1 MSATDKILYKLS
13 LRQWIPTIIILCM
26 SVWWAPAKTLAQ
38 QAAPAALDMTEHPT
52 LWSLERTRSNKTP
65 YLVLGM
71 ADRGDTPFYGLGIV
85 GNEATNP
92 MAENTIMRRSS
103 LAASVNRTA
112 KVRSD
117 PLVLSSLFDSN
128 AGLGVFIN
136 ANAKPIEQR
145 PFLYSYPPNYLAPE
159 QRLANIESSTHDIV
173 QAPRPFFEL
182 ELGDWRLPV
191 MLSGAQSQD
200 SSPSRQ

>member
-1 MSATDKILYKLS
+1 
-13 LRQWIPTIIILCM
+13 
-26 SVWWAPAKTLAQ
+26 
-38 QAAPAALDMTEHPT
+38 
-52 LWSLERTRSNKTP
+52 
-65 YLVLGM
+65 M

-159 QRLANIESSTHDIV
+159 QRLANIASTHDIV

>member
-1 MSATDKILYKLS
+1 MPATDKMLYKLS

-26 SVWWAPAKTLAQ
+26 SVCWAPAETLAQ

-52 LWSLERTRSNKTP
+52 LWSLERTGSNKTP

-92 MAENTIMRRSS
+92 VAENTIMRPGG
-103 LAASVNRTA
+103 LAAPVNRTA

-117 PLVLSSLFDSN
+117 RLVLSSLFDSN

-159 QRLANIESSTHDIV
+159 QRLANIESSSHDIV
-173 QAPRPFFEL
+173 LAPRPFFEL
-182 ELGDWRLPV
+182 ELGGWRLPV

-200 SSPSRQ
+200 SLPSRQ